1 MPDHGVDL
9 AVDLYRMLVVAKD
22 DLPSVSAVYGDVVA
36 KYGLARSGLDGAMA
50 RPDHFGGGA
59 LGPVHA
65 AWVELHGI
73 AAKFMTDTQ
82 ANLNDTAAALAKAVE
97 MYATT
102 DRTAADQLHKLI
114 AERGEPTPGR

>member
-1 MPDHGVDL
+1 MT
-9 AVDLYRMLVVAKD
+9 
-22 DLPSVSAVYGDVVA
+22 
-36 KYGLARSGLDGAMA
+36 

-65 AWVELHGI
+65 AWTGLHAA

-82 ANLNDTAAALAKAVE
+82 SHLNDTATALAKAVE
-97 MYATT
+97 MYAAT
-102 DRTAADQLHKLI
+102 DRTAADELHKLI

>member
-1 MPDHGVDL
+1 M
-9 AVDLYRMLVVAKD
+9 
-22 DLPSVSAVYGDVVA
+22 YGDVVA
-36 KYGLARSGLDGAMA
+36 KYGRARSGLDGAMT
-50 RPDHFGGGA
+50 RPGHFGGAA

-65 AWVELHGI
+65 AWVELHAA
-73 AAKFMTDTQ
+73 AAKFLTDTQ
-82 ANLNDTAAALAKAVE
+82 ANLNDTATALAKAAE